1 MSRAFFVVVCC
12 FAAVCALAACAPV
25 TAPLGL
31 ANDTPAL
38 DSDTFL
44 TRDGLR
50 LPLRHWDAE
59 HPRAVIVALHGMS
72 DYSGAFDMPAEWWAD
87 QGITTYA
94 YDQRGFG
101 KAPHI
106 GIWPGGKVLRED
118 LADCIEAVHER
129 NPGVPV
135 FALGESMG
143 GAVVLSALADPRP
156 PRVDGVIL
164 VAPAV
169 WSREDMPIPY
179 RAMLWLTAHTMP
191 GLKLSGR
198 GLKIWPSDNIEMLR
212 KLSRDP
218 LFQKKT
224 RADAVWGLVDLMDA
238 ARKAPEHLGAT
249 PPILYL
255 YGAKDQIIPRTPTD
269 SVAKELG
276 SRAEVR
282 DYPNGYHMLLRDLDG
297 PSIWK
302 DVVDWMRRT
311 TSQTQPSIA
320 PKLKS

>member
-1 MSRAFFVVVCC
+1 
-12 FAAVCALAACAPV
+12 
-25 TAPLGL
+25 
-31 ANDTPAL
+31 
-38 DSDTFL
+38 
-44 TRDGLR
+44 LR

-59 HPRAVIVALHGMS
+59 HPRVVIVALHGMS
-72 DYSGAFDMPAEWWAD
+72 DYSNAFDVPAEWWAS

-101 KAPHI
+101 KAPHT
-106 GIWPGGKVLRED
+106 GIWPGGKALRED
-118 LADCIEAVHER
+118 LSDCVEAVRER

-143 GAVVLSALADPRP
+143 GAVVLSALADANP

-179 RAMLWLTAHTMP
+179 RVTLWLTAHTMP
-191 GLKLSGR
+191 GLKLSGK

-224 RADAVWGLVDLMDA
+224 RADAVWGLVNLMDA
-238 ARKAPEHLGAT
+238 ARKAPDHLGAT
-249 PPILYL
+249 PPILLL
-255 YGAKDQIIPRTPTD
+255 YGAKDQIIPRAPTEA
-269 SVAKELG
+269 VAKALA
-276 SRAEVR
+276 SRAEVHE
-282 DYPNGYHMLLRDLDG
+282 YPGGYHMLLRDLDG
-297 PSIWK
+297 PDIWK
-302 DVVDWMRRT
+302 DIVAWIEARRH
-311 TSQTQPSIA
+311 
-320 PKLKS
+320 